1 MSRYTKLLAIV
12 LVVLAAILGFV
23 AYRLAM
29 APKPAAPAPLAVES
43 RPAEMQGPRFDV
55 VVAAAAVEAGTPLKA
70 SDLTVAQ
77 WPVRMEQGFSDP
89 ARLVGTSLRRDIL
102 AGQPVTSDAVMSGLS
117 RHLEPGQRAVAI
129 AIDEVVGGANQMTP
143 GDYVDVFFLLDKKDE
158 ISGTQSRL
166 LQSRLKVL
174 TYGDASID
182 GPSPDEAKANA
193 NSNNRG
199 ARQAP
204 RTATLAVPLE
214 YVNEL
219 FLASR
224 TGRLQLAL
232 RSPEDEALVDRSL
245 FAERRPVLAGK
256 TGLTPEQRAELEL
269 ADNKAY
275 AGDSLVQLS
284 NVVVPAPVVAAPRV
298 SSGGGTGGNAIQIW
312 RAGKPEIMRY

>member
-1 MSRYTKLLAIV
+1 MSRYTKLLAII
-12 LVVLAAILGFV
+12 LVVLAVILGLV
-23 AYRLAM
+23 AYRLAV
-29 APKPAAPAPLAVES
+29 APKPAPATPPVAEN
-43 RPAEMQGPRFDV
+43 RPAEVQGPRFDV
-55 VVAAAAVEAGTPLKA
+55 VVASAAVAAGTPLKA

-77 WPVRMEQGFSDP
+77 WPVRLEQGYAAPDK
-89 ARLVGTSLRRDIL
+89 LVGVTLRRDIL
-102 AGQPVTSDAVMSGLS
+102 AGQPVTTDAVMTGLS

-182 GPSPDEAKANA
+182 GPAPDESKANA
-193 NSNNRG
+193 NGPRT

-204 RTATLAVPLE
+204 RTATLAVPLDR
-214 YVNEL
+214 VNEL

-245 FAERRPVLAGK
+245 FAERRPVLTGK
-256 TGLTPEQRAELEL
+256 AGLTPAQKAELEL

-284 NVVVPAPVVAAPRV
+284 DVVTPAAPAPAPRTV
-298 SSGGGTGGNAIQIW
+298 SSGGGSGGGAIQVW
-312 RAGKPEIMRY
+312 RGGKPEVVRY